1 MKLTIITFLLFL
13 SLSTYSQS
21 NEPDGSSTIVLPV
34 YESPANLAG
43 NIGGFTSTLAA
54 TCSAAADD
62 DGFIQ
67 FTAVTQGAQFILNS
81 ASFDGVLELLDNT
94 SASLTCTNT
103 AIGIGE
109 EVIWYTT
116 LVPGDTYYLRIHSAD
131 GITSTGAFD
140 LQYSSLPEKVLTA
153 AYRTTNLNGNSYR
166 LTDQIRRTVGSTV
179 EESRWRF
186 INTTTNATYVYVIIG
201 NFYQVIL
208 SDAEDGA
215 GTLASPF
222 FCYGNTYEVSIESVV
237 NGLGCGYGQGYDIV
251 FEDEPTTVLSGA
263 YISAFLNPATNFIS
277 ALETHND
284 QVMDWELSE
293 FGQIIETI
301 QTTQGNN
308 RLYLN
313 TSSQLVFNRAYTV
326 RIRVTSCGVTG
337 PWSEYYQ
344 FFTTDIPY
352 VSLIP
357 GSCNSTVN
365 NGSAVN
371 CGASPLATGYYW
383 QVAPISLD
391 DPAFTPVGPAIVLES
406 TASAVLLVGLE
417 PNTAYRIAVKPIF
430 SNGAQVGEYGAFCQI
445 GTAGSGVGML
455 LEDNSD
461 ESTNIQIST
470 LNDKITLYP
479 NPVTEGTLFID
490 ILDKDTDYSLL
501 IYNSY
506 GELNYEDVLRESSS
520 IDLSSFQKG
529 TYIVKVV
536 SENSIFHERI
546 LIR

>member
-1 MKLTIITFLLFL
+1 L

-131 GITSTGAFD
+131 GITNTGAFD
-140 LQYSSLPEKVLTA
+140 LQYSSLPDQVLA
-153 AYRTTNLNGNSYR
+153 ATFRTTNVNGNSYR
-166 LTDQIRRTVGSTV
+166 LTDYIRRLIGSTV
-179 EESRWRF
+179 EGSRWKFR
-186 INTTTNATYVYVIIG
+186 NTATNETYVYTIIG

-208 SDAEDGA
+208 SDAEDEA

-222 FCYGNTYEVSIESVV
+222 FCYGNTYEVSIESVL

-263 YISAFLNPATNFIS
+263 YIGAFLNPAANFI
-277 ALETHND
+277 AAINTHND
-284 QVMDWELSE
+284 QVMNWELSE

-301 QTTQGNN
+301 QTTQGSN

-313 TSSQLVFNRAYTV
+313 TSTQIVFNRAYTV

-352 VSLIP
+352 VSLLP
-357 GSCNSTVN
+357 GTCNSTVN

-371 CGASPLATGYYW
+371 CGSSPLATGYFW
-383 QVAPISLD
+383 QLAPISLD
-391 DPAFTPVGPAIVLES
+391 DPAFTPIGPAIVLES
-406 TASAVLLVGLE
+406 TVSAVLLVGLE

-445 GTAGSGVGML
+445 GTSGSGVGIL

-479 NPVTEGTLFID
+479 NPVTKGTLFID
-490 ILDKDTDYSLL
+490 ILDKDTNYSLL

-520 IDLSSFQKG
+520 INLSSFQKG